1 MPSSTALTLGPP
13 GVEFECHFSRMRPTP
28 MPSTLSVVVD
38 RKATP
43 KSDCEAMQSTIPIS
57 VSSEFSDYGHVSY
70 SDVPMKK
77 FYCWV
82 YRNDNQELQ
91 RYRDRDI
98 IEQEYELA
106 ARTLIALGRHLFSL
120 IGREERE
127 RLQQNGLRTFLDV
140 AYVVQEYAQDTAD
153 ANTLGDGAPPVTPRI
168 QAADRAWRLPVIH
181 PHHNLINHLMVKKE
195 EVRPLGMTRN
205 KLAHPRPS
213 RADFRSFADSLPLTL
228 DLREALVQQQHWS
241 PLVNR
246 RQDGAFGARG
256 GAKYVNHQ
264 YVAVLAE
271 RLASLQMD
279 VSILREADLR
289 ESLSNRTLFLQ
300 FFQLEWGAEHEVFK
314 DSERGAAAG
323 ALAPSFHRGG
333 GASYFHAPQPLNLK
347 LHPRG

>member
-82 YRNDNQELQ
+82 YRNDDQELQ

-153 ANTLGDGAPPVTPRI
+153 ANTLGDGAPPMTPRI
-168 QAADRAWRLPVIH
+168 QAADHAWRLPVIH

-195 EVRPLGMTRN
+195 E
-205 KLAHPRPS
+205 
-213 RADFRSFADSLPLTL
+213 
-228 DLREALVQQQHWS
+228 
-241 PLVNR
+241 
-246 RQDGAFGARG
+246 
-256 GAKYVNHQ
+256 YVNHQ